1 MKAKDENKVT
11 KEEMDDREAAA
22 AKIQVNEDNLIIF
35 LSFPC
40 LF

>member
-1 MKAKDENKVT
+1 MKTKDENKLT

-22 AKIQVNEDNLIIF
+22 AKIQVNEDILITF
-35 LSFPC
+35 QSFPC